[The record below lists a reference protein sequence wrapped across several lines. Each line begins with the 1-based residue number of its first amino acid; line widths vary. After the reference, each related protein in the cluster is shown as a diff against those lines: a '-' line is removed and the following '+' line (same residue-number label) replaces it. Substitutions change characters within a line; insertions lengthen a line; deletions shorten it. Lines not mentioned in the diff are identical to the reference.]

1 MATVN
6 SDTTDGQHS
15 SGFDASW
22 DNVHDKVN
30 GQGNPTISNA
40 CWGFGVRAVF
50 VTGRSLFFT
59 TRSFFDFNTSGIS
72 GTVSSATLKIKSNT
86 NVGPGLRVLK
96 SGHDPSD
103 TSTSWY
109 STWLT
114 GLGGTLSGW
123 SNSDPE
129 VVDYSGQVTT
139 TGTGYGHH
147 SFALNPDA
155 RSDLF
160 SLAGTSDLFKVVL
173 MDYPYDYLDSA
184 PSGASELGIYFA
196 NYSGDTRTPVLT
208 LTFAAVGYGN
218 DVIGVDSGDIS
229 TINGIATANI
239 SKVNGV

>member
-50 VTGRSLFFT
+50 ATGRSLFYT

-114 GLGGTLSGW
+114 GLGGSVSGW
-123 SNSDPE
+123 TSS
-129 VVDYSGQVTT
+129 STGVTT
-139 TGTGYGHH
+139 YTDEIDSSSISAGDWL
-147 SFALNPDA
+147 SFPLNATA
-155 RSDLF
+155 RSDLS
-160 SLAGTSDLFKVVL
+160 SLSDFKIVL
-173 MDYPYDYLDSA
+173 MTDRDYDDSTPSDVTDEVFGLCWADSSGNEPYIEYTVTTA
-184 PSGASELGIYFA
+184 
-196 NYSGDTRTPVLT
+196 
-208 LTFAAVGYGN
+208 GYGN
-218 DVIGVDSGDIS
+218 TVSGVVSANIGS
-229 TINGIATANI
+229 INGIATANI